1 MPFGGVSSLL
11 SACIFVTA
19 LVIEEWDDK
28 PCLTVVPWGEGA
40 KEKKQLAAVQVLYI
54 IFFSH

>member
-54 IFFSH
+54 IFF